1 MTCILSDAKILAF
14 QPKQE
19 KDRETEETLDRL
31 IIKGQAKIDNSMQI
45 SELFSGFR
53 KKLLTVNF
61 SPYEDVAGDFSFE
74 NVSIEDFTVK
84 NKVEKVG
91 KGKDAERIPVEH
103 VFFTM
108 AVVIDPEGEC
118 LKKVYS
124 VFQSTIKLEF
134 E

>member
-1 MTCILSDAKILAF
+1 MTCTLSDAKILAF

-19 KDRETEETLDRL
+19 KDKETEEILDRL
-31 IIKGQAKIDNSMQI
+31 VIKGQAKIDNSMQV
-45 SELFSGFR
+45 SELFTGFR

-61 SPYEDVAGDFSFE
+61 SPYENAAGDFSFE
-74 NVSIEDFTVK
+74 NVSIDDFTVR
-84 NKVEKVG
+84 NKIEKVG
-91 KGKDAERIPVEH
+91 QGRDAERIPVEH

-108 AVVIDPEGEC
+108 AVRMDFEGDC

-124 VFQSTIKLEF
+124 VFQAPLKLEF